1 MHKMPVCMLHVCL
14 MLLLWLVAVS
24 GLSAEIDPNTGQIKL
39 TITDSVTSEQTACSV
54 LLVDSKGK
62 KVIESESFRNGIRCD
77 GRLVKTLPVGR
88 YKLRVM
94 RGFETRVVERDVE
107 ITAGG
112 TSDVAVVLERV
123 VDLRR
128 KGWYAGDSHSHMVHG
143 ERTIQVDF
151 DFLALTARAED
162 LQYLSIAHAWAIDD
176 PTPEKLDSEFQRRSS
191 SGCVLT
197 WNLEAP
203 KNYYRGDA
211 GRCLGHCWTLGMR
224 GRTEDGADVIKM
236 LMEASAHDYEV
247 EKQPFANFESLVLI
261 RSQGGVSSYSHPARW
276 WMGAWGGQGGYPRQ
290 EKMRV
295 SNLAVELPL
304 DTLIGPVYDGVD
316 LMTSAGEYEANMSAF
331 KMWCLLLNHG
341 YRLAGTASSDSC
353 FDNPGGGV
361 PGSAR
366 TYTFVEGDFSLQK
379 VAHAM
384 ASGRN
389 FVTTG
394 PLLLVSVDG
403 RMPGS
408 SFAADGSRR
417 DLKIEAWASGVDRK
431 GLSLLEVLRNGD
443 PIQANTFA
451 PGVPCVVTNLVL
463 SEDQPAW
470 YCVRVSGGD
479 LQRQRAISGAFFFE
493 GKNYQPPKPVR
504 ARIRVKFCDAA
515 SGQALA
521 GKATEITCAA
531 TQVREGKF
539 HAVAAEGAVVEI
551 PGTCRLRA
559 EVPGYKPV
567 TMSPFLDNPELLDF
581 VTKLSAGDL
590 MIWETYDRIKTLLGN
605 VSLVF
610 RMEK

>member
-1 MHKMPVCMLHVCL
+1 MLHVCF
-14 MLLLWLVAVS
+14 MLFFWLVAVS
-24 GLSAEIDPNTGQIKL
+24 GFSAEINSNTGQIKL
-39 TITDSVTSEQTACSV
+39 TITDGATSKQTACSV

-77 GRLVKTLPVGR
+77 GRLVKTLPAGR

-94 RGFETRVVERDVE
+94 RGFETRIVERDVD
-107 ITAGG
+107 IAAGQ
-112 TSDVAVVLERV
+112 TIDVAVVLERV

-151 DFLALTARAED
+151 DYLALTARAED
-162 LQYLSIAHAWAIDD
+162 LQYLSMAQAWSIAD
-176 PTPEKLDSEFQRRSS
+176 PTPEKLDAEFKKRSS
-191 SGCVLT
+191 ADCVLT

-224 GRTEDGADVIKM
+224 GRTDNGDDVIKM
-236 LMEASAHDYEV
+236 LMNASAHDYEV
-247 EKQPFANFESLVLI
+247 EKPPFANFESHALI
-261 RSQGGVSSYSHPARW
+261 REQGGATSYSHPARW
-276 WMGAWGGQGGYPRQ
+276 WTGAWGGKGGYPKQ

-295 SNLAVELPL
+295 SNMAVELPL

-316 LMTSAGEYEANMSAF
+316 LMTSAGEYEANMNAF

-361 PGSAR
+361 PGTAR
-366 TYTFVEGDFSLQK
+366 TYTHIEGEFSLQK
-379 VAHAM
+379 AAQAM
-384 ASGRN
+384 ARGRN

-394 PLLLVSVDG
+394 PLLLVSIDEQLT
-403 RMPGS
+403 GS
-408 SFAADGSRR
+408 SFPADGGGRK
-417 DLKIEAWASGVDRK
+417 LKIEAWASGVDKK
-431 GLSLLEVLRNGD
+431 GLSLMEVLKNGE
-443 PIQANTFA
+443 PVQTNTFL

-463 SEDQPAW
+463 SEKQSAW
-470 YCVRVSGGD
+470 YCVRVYGGD
-479 LQRQRAISGAFFFE
+479 PRRQCAISGAFFFE
-493 GKNYQPPKPVR
+493 EKDYQPPKPVG
-504 ARIRVKFCDAA
+504 ARIKVKFCDAT
-515 SGQALA
+515 SGRALA
-521 GKATEITCAA
+521 GKATEITSAA

-539 HAVAAEGAVVEI
+539 HAVAAEGVVIEI

-559 EVPGYKPV
+559 EVPGYKTV
-567 TMSPFLDNPELLDF
+567 TLSPFLDNPELLDF
-581 VTKLSAGDL
+581 VTRLSAEDL
-590 MIWETYDRIKTLLGN
+590 LVWETYERIRTLLNN

-610 RMEK
+610 RLEK